1 MPAVLK
7 KALIIFAK
15 RPFPGRVKTRLVPPL
30 TAEGAAD
37 LYCCMLHD
45 TLDRTAACTDLER
58 FLFYEE
64 DSEAAAYFA
73 GIAGGMTCLQQEGV
87 DLGERMAAA
96 FRHVFTEGFQSV
108 AIIGT
113 DSPDL
118 PLYFIENSYERLKES
133 GAGAVI
139 GPSEDGGYYLLAMNS
154 LHAGLF
160 REVPWSSG
168 EVLRKSMENARTEG
182 IRVDLLPQ
190 WYDLDTAED
199 LVRPGLL
206 DIDNAAPLTRQF
218 IADRLKGR
226 VAENHFS
233 TSTS

>member
-1 MPAVLK
+1 MALK
-7 KALIIFAK
+7 HALIIFAK
-15 RPFPGRVKTRLVPPL
+15 RPIPGRVKTRLVPAL

-37 LYCCMLHD
+37 LYRCMLHD
-45 TLDRTAACTDLER
+45 IVRRTAACTGLER

-64 DSEAAAYFA
+64 ESEAAAYFA
-73 GIAGGMTCLQQEGV
+73 GIASGMTCLQQKGV
-87 DLGERMAAA
+87 DLGERMAEA
-96 FRHVFTEGFQSV
+96 FRHVFSEGFHSV

-118 PLYFIENSYERLKES
+118 PLYFIENCYEHLRKNR
-133 GAGAVI
+133 AGAVI
-139 GPSEDGGYYLLAMNS
+139 GPSEDGGYYLLAMNR

-168 EVLRKSMENARTEG
+168 EVFSKSMENARTEG
-182 IRVDLLPQ
+182 IRIDLLPQ

-206 DIDNAAPLTRQF
+206 DLSNAAPLTRQF
-218 IADRLKGR
+218 IAGWLKER